1 MTRFAAWPR
10 WAAVLLVGVMAALVL
25 AAAARPGVAADPPA
39 VVAAGDSDIDLYRA
53 VAARVGRGE
62 DYYAVAA
69 AEHRARDYPMAPAA
83 VVREPTQALL
93 LAAVPQPVAW
103 ALLLALAGGALFA
116 LWRALD
122 VAGVSARGR
131 LWGLVPLAG
140 GVATAGVP
148 TAIYMHEMWAA
159 LLIAL
164 SLAVRRPD
172 RWLLPLA
179 LGLAACL
186 FRELAA
192 PYLLAMAACALLE
205 RRWREAAGWAVG
217 LAVFAGLFAAHLALV
232 AAQQRAGDVASPGWL
247 GLGGWS
253 FVVATARWDAYL
265 ASPPAWL
272 VAAAICLSLL
282 GLVGRRDPLAARA
295 GLILAGYLA
304 AFAVV
309 GRHDNVYW
317 GLLYAPILPLGI
329 VFAPAALRD
338 LARVLVAG
346 RPAMTPSAQ
355 QA

>member
-10 WAAVLLVGVMAALVL
+10 WAAVVLVGAMAALVL

-39 VVAAGDSDIDLYRA
+39 VVAAGQSDIDLYRA

-62 DYYAVAA
+62 GYYAVAA

-93 LAAVPQPVAW
+93 LAAVPNAA
-103 ALLLALAGGALFA
+103 ALMILLALAGGCVFA
-116 LWRALD
+116 LWRALAA
-122 VAGVSARGR
+122 AGLSARAR
-131 LWGLVPLAG
+131 LWALVPLAG

-148 TAIYMHEMWAA
+148 SAIYMHEMWAA
-159 LLIAL
+159 LLVAL
-164 SLAVRRPD
+164 SLALRRPD
-172 RWLLPLA
+172 RWILPVA
-179 LGLAACL
+179 LGVGACL

-192 PYLLAMAACALLE
+192 PYLLAMAACALAE
-205 RRWREAAGWAVG
+205 RRWREAAGWATG
-217 LAVFAGLFAAHLALV
+217 LAVFAGAFAVHLALV

-247 GLGGWS
+247 GLGGWP

-272 VAAAICLSLL
+272 VAAAVCLSLL
-282 GLVGRRDPLAARA
+282 GLAGRREPLAARA
-295 GLILAGYLA
+295 GLVLAGYLA

-338 LARVLVAG
+338 LARVLTGG
-346 RPAMTPSAQ
+346 RPAIAPSAQ

>member
-1 MTRFAAWPR
+1 
-10 WAAVLLVGVMAALVL
+10 MAALVL

-69 AEHRARDYPMAPAA
+69 AEHRARGYPMAPAA

-103 ALLLALAGGALFA
+103 TLLLALAGGALFA

-164 SLAVRRPD
+164 SLALRRPD
-172 RWLLPLA
+172 HWIVPVM

-192 PYLLAMAACALLE
+192 PYLMAMATCALAE
-205 RRWREAAGWAVG
+205 RRWREAAGWAAG
-217 LAVFAGLFAAHLALV
+217 LAVFAALFAIHLALV
-232 AAQQRAGDVASPGWL
+232 AAQQRTGDVASPGWL
-247 GLGGWS
+247 GLGGWP

-272 VAAAICLSLL
+272 VAAAVCLSLV
-282 GLVGRRDPLAARA
+282 GFAGRRGPLAARA

-304 AFAVV
+304 AFVVV
-309 GRHDNVYW
+309 GRRDNIYW

-338 LARVLVAG
+338 LARVLTGG
-346 RPAMTPSAQ
+346 RFAMTPSAN